1 MKIVTLLWCPVC
13 KRMTA
18 HEIQP
23 SQFIRCVTCLNRVPE
38 PPVIPINPLIDL
50 VEGLLGR
57 RPK

>member
-18 HEIQP
+18 HEVQSP
-23 SQFIRCVTCLNRVPE
+23 QFIQCVACLTRVPE
-38 PPVIPINPLIDL
+38 PPIIPVNPLVDL